1 MDKEYT
7 ILHISDLHKSE
18 EDSYEDLMES
28 LRMDCET
35 YEREGIKKPEI
46 IVVSGD
52 IAEGAE
58 GLDADAIIERQYAE
72 AASFLQQ
79 LTDYFLDGD
88 KSRLIIV
95 PGNHDVCRGI
105 SKEACVPSTND
116 RKEDYKVFRAG
127 ESSIRWSWND
137 FGFYKIADR
146 DKYEQRFCHFV
157 KFYNNFYG
165 GLRILKEDCAK
176 HGNVSEIGSHK
187 IAFLMLNSGHN
198 LDHLNDAGSIYPGAV
213 TENGRELSKLNKKGY
228 LLCAVWHHH
237 ISGLPTEHN
246 YLDYR
251 ILTSLMRYNIQLG
264 LFGHQHKSKVVQQFF
279 DVAEEKEMI
288 LVSAG
293 CLYGN
298 VKQLPPDTPRQ
309 YNLISVK
316 MHGQQV
322 RLEVRTR
329 KDQSEGQFSIPSWGH
344 SNIGNSNR
352 EVIVKELSLPKP
364 AVPPINDLINE
375 LDVKT
380 RTSGDFMQG
389 LRELVSMREENEIV
403 ESYIDD
409 YIDNLKPENCFEVFD
424 ILGEIRSQ
432 RQAMYLLGAAKAL
445 RDKTFLELLKTMAF
459 IKNSEDPMVRI
470 LRDE

>member
-18 EDSYEDLMES
+18 EDSYKDLMES

-35 YEREGIKKPEI
+35 YEQEGIKKPEI

-58 GLDADAIIERQYAE
+58 GPDADAKIEKQYAE
-72 AASFLQQ
+72 AGALLQQ
-79 LTDYFLDGD
+79 MTDYFLEGD
-88 KSRLIIV
+88 KTRVIIV
-95 PGNHDVCRGI
+95 PGNHDVYREIC
-105 SKEACVPSTND
+105 KEACAPSISD
-116 RKEDYKVFRAG
+116 KKEDYKVFRTG
-127 ESSIRWSWND
+127 ESNIRWSWNE
-137 FGFYKIADR
+137 FAFYKIADR
-146 DKYEQRFCHFV
+146 DKYEKRFCHFV
-157 KFYNNFYG
+157 KFYNDFYG
-165 GLRILKEDCAK
+165 GIRTLQEDCAL
-176 HGNVSEIGSHK
+176 HGDVIEIGSHN
-187 IAFLMLNSGHN
+187 IAFLTLNSCYN

-251 ILTSLMRYNIQLG
+251 ILTSLMRYNIQIG

-279 DVAEEKEMI
+279 DVTEEKEMFLI
-288 LVSAG
+288 SAG

-298 VKQLPPDTPRQ
+298 VKQLPPDTSRQ

-316 MHGQQV
+316 MCGQQV
-322 RLEVRTR
+322 GIEVRTR
-329 KDQSEGQFSIPSWGH
+329 KDQSEGQYQIPSWGH
-344 SNIGNSNR
+344 SYIGNSNHD
-352 EVIVKELSLPKP
+352 VVVKELRLPKP
-364 AVPPINDLINE
+364 MVTPINDIIND
-375 LDVKT
+375 LDVKI
-380 RTSGDFMQG
+380 RTSGDYLNG
-389 LRELVSMREENEIV
+389 LREMTALREKNAIV
-403 ESYIDD
+403 ERYIDD
-409 YIDNLKPENCFEVFD
+409 YLENLSPEDCYEVLD

-432 RQAMYLLGAAKAL
+432 RQAMYLLGAAKTL
-445 RDKTFLELLKTMAF
+445 RDKMLMEQLKTVTF
-459 IKNSEDPMVRI
+459 IKNSNDPMVII

>member
-18 EDSYEDLMES
+18 EDSYTDLMES

-35 YEREGIKKPEI
+35 YEQEGIKKPEI

-58 GLDADAIIERQYAE
+58 GPDADAKIERQYAE
-72 AASFLQQ
+72 ATSFLQQ
-79 LTDYFLDGD
+79 LTEFFLDGD
-88 KSRLIIV
+88 KTRLIIV

-116 RKEDYKVFRAG
+116 RREDYKIFKIG
-127 ESSIRWSWND
+127 ESNIRWSWND
-137 FGFYKIADR
+137 FGFYKIANR
-146 DKYEQRFCHFV
+146 DKYEKRFCHFV
-157 KFYNNFYG
+157 RFYNDFYG
-165 GLRILKEDCAK
+165 GIRTLQEDCAL
-176 HGNVSEIGSHK
+176 HGDVIEIGSHN
-187 IAFLMLNSGHN
+187 IAFLTLNSGHN

-213 TENGRELSKLNKKGY
+213 TENGRELSSLKKKGR

-279 DVAEEKEMI
+279 DVTEEKEMF

-298 VKQLPPDTPRQ
+298 VKQLPPDTSRQ

-316 MHGQQV
+316 MHGQQA
-322 RLEVRTR
+322 RIEVRTR
-329 KDQSEGQFSIPSWGH
+329 KDQSEGQYQIPSWGH
-344 SNIGNSNR
+344 SNIGNSNHD
-352 EVIVKELSLPKP
+352 VVVKELSLPEP
-364 AVPPINDLINE
+364 TVIPINDLINE
-375 LDVKT
+375 LDIKI
-380 RTSGDFMQG
+380 RTSGDYLCG
-389 LRELVSMREENEIV
+389 IRELVPLREENAIIER
-403 ESYIDD
+403 YIDD
-409 YIDNLKPENCFEVFD
+409 YIDNLKPENCYEVFD
-424 ILGEIRSQ
+424 ILGDIRSQ
-432 RQAMYLLGAAKAL
+432 RQAMYLLGAAKSL
-445 RDKTFLELLKTMAF
+445 RDQKLMTQLKAVAF
-459 IKNSEDPMVRI
+459 IKNSEDPMVVI

>member
-28 LRMDCET
+28 LCMDCET
-35 YEREGIKKPEI
+35 YKHEGIKQPEI

-58 GLDADAIIERQYAE
+58 GPDADAKIEKQYAE
-72 AASFLQQ
+72 AAAFLQK
-79 LTDYFLDGD
+79 LTDFFLDGD

-105 SKEACVPSTND
+105 SKDACTPSNND
-116 RKEDYKVFRAG
+116 RKEDYKLFRIG
-127 ESSIRWSWND
+127 ERNIRWSWDD
-137 FGFYKIADR
+137 FGFYKIEDR
-146 DKYEQRFCHFV
+146 DKYEKRFCHFV
-157 KFYNNFYG
+157 RFYNAFYG
-165 GLRILKEDCAK
+165 GIRTLQEDCAL
-176 HGNVSEIGSHK
+176 HGNVLEIESHN
-187 IAFLMLNSGHN
+187 IAFLTLNSSHN

-279 DVAEEKEMI
+279 DVTEEKEMF

-298 VKQLPPDTPRQ
+298 VKRLPPDTSRQ

-316 MHGQQV
+316 MHGQKV
-322 RLEVRTR
+322 RIEVRTR
-329 KDQSEGQFSIPSWGH
+329 KDQSEGQYQIPSWGH
-344 SNIGNSNR
+344 SNIGNSSHDVVVKVLNLP
-352 EVIVKELSLPKP
+352 EPTVI
-364 AVPPINDLINE
+364 PINDLINE
-375 LDVKT
+375 TDVKI
-380 RTSGDFMQG
+380 RTNGDYLQG
-389 LRELVSMREENEIV
+389 LRELTALRKENAIV
-403 ESYIDD
+403 ERYIDD
-409 YIDNLKPENCFEVFD
+409 YIENLKSEDCYNVLD

-432 RQAMYLLGAAKAL
+432 RQAMYLLGAAKSL
-445 RDKTFLELLKTMAF
+445 RDKKLMEQLKTVAF
-459 IKNSEDPMVRI
+459 IKNSKDPMVII